1 MQSALR
7 HVSFAFFCK
16 AYFVQRKVSP
26 PDLVVAPALEQG
38 VPFLTVA
45 ALAGAA
51 PKASA
56 MRSEAVAA
64 AMTLRNMKTSVVN
77 VLIIT
82 KIALKS
88 VKFL

>member
-1 MQSALR
+1 
-7 HVSFAFFCK
+7 
-16 AYFVQRKVSP
+16 
-26 PDLVVAPALEQG
+26 

-56 MRSEAVAA
+56 MRSEAVAV
-64 AMTLRNMKTSVVN
+64 AMTLRNMKTSVVD

>member
-1 MQSALR
+1 LLR
-7 HVSFAFFCK
+7 QVSFAFFWRT
-16 AYFVQRKVSP
+16 YFTQRKVSP

-56 MRSEAVAA
+56 MSSEAVAVA
-64 AMTLRNMKTSVVN
+64 ITLRNIKTSVVN
-77 VLIIT
+77 GLIIT

>member
-1 MQSALR
+1 
-7 HVSFAFFCK
+7 
-16 AYFVQRKVSP
+16 
-26 PDLVVAPALEQG
+26 

-56 MRSEAVAA
+56 MSSEAVAVA
-64 AMTLRNMKTSVVN
+64 ITLRNIKTSIVN
-77 VLIIT
+77 GLIIT